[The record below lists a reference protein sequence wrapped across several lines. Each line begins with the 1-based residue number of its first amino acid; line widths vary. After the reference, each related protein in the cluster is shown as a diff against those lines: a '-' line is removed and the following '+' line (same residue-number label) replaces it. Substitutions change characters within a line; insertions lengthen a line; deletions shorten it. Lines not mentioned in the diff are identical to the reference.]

1 MNLNTLRY
9 ANAVLTVIAMLLT
22 LNLYVLLAG
31 TPAGS
36 ALSPTSEARA
46 GDARGVGS
54 QAERQQEILQ
64 ALVELKLG
72 VDQIN
77 TTLTG
82 GSLRVKVEDNAERS
96 E

>member
-1 MNLNTLRY
+1 MKTLRY
-9 ANAVLTVIAMLLT
+9 SNAVLTVMAVLLT

-36 ALSPTSEARA
+36 TLSAATEARA

-64 ALVELKLG
+64 ALTDLKLG
-72 VDQIN
+72 VEQIN

-82 GSLRVKVEDNAERS
+82 GALRVKIDGAAE
-96 E
+96 EGE

>member
-1 MNLNTLRY
+1 MKTLRY
-9 ANAVLTVIAMLLT
+9 SNAVLTVIAVLLT

-36 ALSPTSEARA
+36 ALSAATEARA

-54 QAERQQEILQ
+54 QAERLQEIHQ
-64 ALVELKLG
+64 AMTDLNLSVE
-72 VDQIN
+72 QIN

-82 GSLRVKVEDNAERS
+82 GALRVKLEGAPAEQG